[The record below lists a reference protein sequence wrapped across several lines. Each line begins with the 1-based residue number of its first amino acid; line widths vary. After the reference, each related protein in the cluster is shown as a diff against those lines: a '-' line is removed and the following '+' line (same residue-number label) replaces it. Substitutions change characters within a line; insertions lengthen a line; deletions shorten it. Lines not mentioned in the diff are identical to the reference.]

1 MENDRCELE
10 DVGESHEEGGRGDTE
25 QASSQSRSVVLR
37 AHCDVLTIQK
47 SGQFPLSTVELMTNL
62 PFILKNLLLEAE

>member
-1 MENDRCELE
+1 M
-10 DVGESHEEGGRGDTE
+10 
-25 QASSQSRSVVLR
+25 LR
-37 AHCDVLTIQK
+37 AHCDVLATQK